1 MQPLEVLSFVAWE
14 LVAGKMEITA
24 EYMTRRL
31 QAVVLEEDLSRFLL
45 WTVPKST
52 GGTRLEVHAGRVP
65 EVAKSRAIGRKGG

>member
-1 MQPLEVLSFVAWE
+1 MQPLEELSFVASELEAWE

-52 GGTRLEVHAGRVP
+52 GGTRLEVHAG
-65 EVAKSRAIGRKGG
+65 